1 MKDKTIL
8 TPQQQL
14 FMSFYIDPTSESFSN
29 AFRSAV
35 RAGYSEE
42 YALNITN
49 LMPNWLS
56 DFIGKDN
63 TMLMKAERNL
73 DRFLDETRDK
83 RVALD
88 ATKFVAERL
97 GKQKYS
103 QRSELTGRDGK
114 DLPAPIL
121 GGLMKEN
128 VPEDNSS

>member
-1 MKDKTIL
+1 
-8 TPQQQL
+8 
-14 FMSFYIDPTSESFSN
+14 MSFYIDPTSESFSN